1 MVGVVGWCGWLVGWF
16 GWLVLLV
23 GGGVTDGWMDG
34 FRLISFSPLPTTH
47 NIIVPAKHTHA
58 CTIPTYY

>member
-1 MVGVVGWCGWLVGWF
+1 MVGWYSWLVGWF

-34 FRLISFSPLPTTH
+34 FRLISFLTLT
-47 NIIVPAKHTHA
+47 N
-58 CTIPTYY
+58 